1 MGSRSRITTL
11 MLVLLLSV
19 GLFSL
24 AGCSSTGKESVK
36 QPMATSENE
45 KVYQRAEVIKSAE
58 EAQKLLVEG
67 NKRYTSGQLLK
78 QDLGAAKR
86 EQLATKGQKPF
97 AVVVTCSDSR
107 VPAELLFDQG
117 LGDIFVVRVAGNVMD
132 QVTLGSVEYGV
143 EHLHTPLLVVMG
155 HEKCGA
161 VKATVDGGEAPG
173 SIGAIV
179 EKIKPSVEKAK
190 ADGVTGDALYE
201 AAADENIK
209 ATIAEI
215 EKSPIVEE
223 LVHEGHL
230 KIVGA
235 KYHLSTGEVVFTKE

>member
-1 MGSRSRITTL
+1 MLADGSN
-11 MLVLLLSV
+11 
-19 GLFSL
+19 
-24 AGCSSTGKESVK
+24 TGKESAK
-36 QPMATSENE
+36 QAMTSSE
-45 KVYQRAEVIKSAE
+45 KVYQRAEVIKTAE

-67 NKRYTSGQLLK
+67 NQRYTSGHLLK

-86 EQLATKGQKPF
+86 EHLVTKGQKPF

-107 VPAELLFDQG
+107 VPAELIFDQG

-132 QVTLGSVEYGV
+132 QVAMGSVEYGV

-161 VKATVDGGEAPG
+161 VQATVDGGEAPG

-179 EKIKPSVEKAK
+179 AKIKPSVEKAK
-190 ADGVTGDALYE
+190 AAGVTGDALYE
-201 AAADENIK
+201 AVTDENIK

-223 LVHEGHL
+223 LIHEGHL

-235 KYHLSTGEVVFTKE
+235 KYHQSTGEVVFIEE

>member
-1 MGSRSRITTL
+1 VGVRQKLTTCG
-11 MLVLLLSV
+11 LVLLLSV
-19 GLFSL
+19 GLLSL
-24 AGCSSTGKESVK
+24 AGCNSTGKESAK
-36 QPMATSENE
+36 EPMTSSEKE
-45 KVYQRAEVIKSAE
+45 KVYQRAEVIKSAA
-58 EAQKLLVEG
+58 EAQKLLEEG
-67 NKRYTSGQLLK
+67 NERYTSGQLLK
-78 QDLGAAKR
+78 QDLSAAKR

-143 EHLHTPLLVVMG
+143 EHLKTPLLVVMG

-179 EKIKPSVEKAK
+179 EKIKPSVEKAR
-190 ADGVTGDALYE
+190 AAGATGDALYE
-201 AAADENIK
+201 KATDENIK

-235 KYHLSTGEVVFTKE
+235 KYHLSTGEVVFSAE

>member
-1 MGSRSRITTL
+1 LGFKQKLTTGV
-11 MLVLLLSV
+11 MVVLLAV
-19 GLFSL
+19 GLMVM
-24 AGCSSTGKESVK
+24 AGCSNTGKESAK
-36 QPMATSENE
+36 QPMTSSENE

-58 EAQKLLVEG
+58 EAQKLLVDG

-117 LGDIFVVRVAGNVMD
+117 MGDIFVVRVAGNVMD
-132 QVTLGSVEYGV
+132 QVALGSVEYGV
-143 EHLHTPLLVVMG
+143 EHLKTPLLVVMG

-190 ADGVTGDALYE
+190 AAGATGDALYE
-201 AAADENIK
+201 KATDENIK

-230 KIVGA
+230 KVVGA
-235 KYHLSTGEVVFTKE
+235 KYYLSTGEVVFTEE

>member
-1 MGSRSRITTL
+1 MGMRKSIVTC
-11 MLVLLLSV
+11 MMVLLLA

-24 AGCSSTGKESVK
+24 TGCGDTGKENEKKV
-36 QPMATSENE
+36 TSEE
-45 KVYQRAEVIKSAE
+45 KVYQRAEVVKSAA
-58 EAQKLLVEG
+58 EAQKLLEEG
-67 NKRYTSGQLLK
+67 NKRYTSGQSLK
-78 QDLGAAKR
+78 QDLSASKR
-86 EQLATKGQKPF
+86 EKLATKGQQPF

-143 EHLHTPLLVVMG
+143 EHLKTPLLVVMG

-173 SIGAIV
+173 SIAAIV
-179 EKIKPSVEKAK
+179 EKIKPSAEKAR
-190 ADGVTGDALYE
+190 AAGATGDELYE
-201 AAADENIK
+201 KACDENIK
-209 ATIAEI
+209 ATIADI

-235 KYHLSTGEVVFTKE
+235 KYFLTTGEVKFSEE

>member
-1 MGSRSRITTL
+1 MGCRSKSIT
-11 MLVLLLSV
+11 MVLVMLLSV

-24 AGCSSTGKESVK
+24 AGCSNTGKESAK
-36 QPMATSENE
+36 QTMTSSE

-67 NKRYTSGQLLK
+67 NQRYTSGQLLK

-86 EQLATKGQKPF
+86 DQLITKGQKPF

-107 VPAELLFDQG
+107 VPAELIFDQG

-132 QVTLGSVEYGV
+132 QVTMGSVEYGV
-143 EHLHTPLLVVMG
+143 EHLHAPLLVVMG

-173 SIGAIV
+173 SIGAII
-179 EKIKPSVEKAK
+179 EKIKPSAEKAK
-190 ADGVTGDALYE
+190 AAGATGDALYE
-201 AAADENIK
+201 KAADENIK

-223 LVHEGHL
+223 LMHEGHL

-235 KYHLSTGEVVFTKE
+235 KYHLSSGEVVFTEK

>member
-1 MGSRSRITTL
+1 VLADGSN
-11 MLVLLLSV
+11 
-19 GLFSL
+19 
-24 AGCSSTGKESVK
+24 TGKESAK
-36 QPMATSENE
+36 QAMTSSE
-45 KVYQRAEVIKSAE
+45 KVYQRAEVIKTAE

-67 NKRYTSGQLLK
+67 NQRYTSGHLLK

-86 EQLATKGQKPF
+86 EHLVTKGQKPF

-107 VPAELLFDQG
+107 VPAELIFDQG

-132 QVTLGSVEYGV
+132 QVTMGSVEYGV

-161 VKATVDGGEAPG
+161 VQATVDGGEAPG

-179 EKIKPSVEKAK
+179 AKIKPSVEKAK
-190 ADGVTGDALYE
+190 AAGVTGDALYE
-201 AAADENIK
+201 AACDENIK

-230 KIVGA
+230 KIVAA
-235 KYHLSTGEVVFTKE
+235 KYQLSTGEVVFIGE